1 MIVYYAR
8 NRLNGKGYVGKT
20 ERTLEQ
26 RTKEHLRFAEKG
38 SPQPF
43 HRAIRKHGADAFE
56 WSVLC
61 MLSSDCDGDDLNLM
75 EAHYIEKMGTFG
87 SGGYNATKGG
97 DGVRGLVHSAE
108 TRAKM
113 SEARRGEKNHNFGKS
128 WGRKGPHSEEAKRK
142 MSEAKKGFHHTE
154 ETKAK
159 IGAATSIR
167 KRKPVAQISKEGTV
181 LNVYPSLQEAAQA
194 VSGQANKISEVLCGH
209 RRTHKGYLWQYA
221 LEGGQTADRVKV

>member
-1 MIVYYAR
+1 MIVYLAR
-8 NRLNGKGYVGKT
+8 NTKNGKAYVGKT
-20 ERTLEQ
+20 ERSLEV
-26 RTKEHLRFAEKG
+26 RKREHLRFVEKM

-43 HRAIRKHGADAFE
+43 HRAIRKHGFE
-56 WSVLC
+56 SFDWSILVEG
-61 MLSSDCDGDDLNLM
+61 DCSHEELDLL
-75 EAHYIEKMGTFG
+75 EQDFIEQMGTFG
-87 SGGYNATKGG
+87 SGGYNATRGG
-97 DGVRGLVHSAE
+97 DGVRGLVHSPE

-221 LEGGQTADRVKV
+221 LEGGQTAGQG